1 MPSSILV
8 ACRFTRAC
16 CPDDAIQRPITC
28 TTEEVTN
35 RTRRFPPTMRRY
47 YLISLCSLIL
57 YLVGC
62 CSGDGDHTVHHQQH
76 HQDSAASDPSSSSF
90 RRPRKLIV
98 GGHDAVKGR
107 YPYYVSLDYSNGV
120 VLSGALIAPD
130 FVLTAGHV
138 LENDNDRVTVR
149 VGTYQLSRDEKPSL
163 DDNFEVVVTID
174 GTPILHPSF
183 ERFRPE
189 SFRYD
194 YSLFHLQTNFSMS
207 HHHNHTPVVVRLNRN
222 TSVPA
227 VDEEL
232 TLMGLGWTTPAYP
245 SPADT
250 LQVAHHVVALSNAAC
265 ALAHDPDRVDVSYA
279 GGIDESM
286 LCTSG
291 RGWPDHLDNNSTIIQ
306 DGCAWDSGAPLIVP
320 DPQGD
325 PSRDVLVGLG
335 TYVKSN
341 V

>member
-1 MPSSILV
+1 M
-8 ACRFTRAC
+8 
-16 CPDDAIQRPITC
+16 
-28 TTEEVTN
+28 
-35 RTRRFPPTMRRY
+35 
-47 YLISLCSLIL
+47 
-57 YLVGC
+57 
-62 CSGDGDHTVHHQQH
+62 
-76 HQDSAASDPSSSSF
+76 
-90 RRPRKLIV
+90 

-107 YPYYVSLDYSNGV
+107 YPYYVSLDYNNGV

-149 VGTYQLSRDEKPSL
+149 VGTYQLSRDDEPSV
-163 DDNFEVVVTID
+163 DDNSEVVAID

-183 ERFRPE
+183 ERFRPQF
-189 SFRYD
+189 FRYD
-194 YSLFHLQTNFSMS
+194 YLLFHLQTNSS
-207 HHHNHTPVVVRLNRN
+207 HHLPHTPVRINRN
-222 TSVPA
+222 ASVPA

-250 LQVAHHVVALSNAAC
+250 LQAAHHVVALSNAAC
-265 ALAHDPDRVDVSYA
+265 ALAQDPVRGGISYA
-279 GGIDESM
+279 GCIDESM

-291 RGWPDHLDNNSTIIQ
+291 RGWPDHLHDDDNSTTIQ

-341 V
+341 RCALACLDLDTVQYGTCR